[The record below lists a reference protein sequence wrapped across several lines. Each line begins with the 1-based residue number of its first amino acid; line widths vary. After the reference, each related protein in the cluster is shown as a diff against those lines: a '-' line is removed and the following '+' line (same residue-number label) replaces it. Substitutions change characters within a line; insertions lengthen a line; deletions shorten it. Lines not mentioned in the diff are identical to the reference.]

1 MEQRTPNRLIHE
13 KSPYLQQHAYNP
25 VDWHPWGEEAFALAR
40 AEDKPIFLSIGYS
53 TCHWCHVMERESFED
68 EDIAALLRATVVAVK
83 VDREERPDLDTLYM
97 TFCQA
102 LTGRGGW
109 PLTVFLTPDGQPF
122 FAGTYF
128 PKESGYGRTGLRE
141 LLQRVHMAWKGNRQ
155 AVIGN
160 ASQVLDAVRDQ
171 MAAAGQGVTVEP
183 AETELEAGRAQLA
196 TIFDAHNG
204 GFGGAPKFPS
214 PHNLLF
220 LLREYRRTGEEACL
234 AMTRASLDAMRR
246 GGVYDHVGFGLH
258 RYATDAHWF
267 LPHFEKMLYDQALAA
282 MAYTEAYLASGEA
295 SYKQTALE
303 IFEYVR
309 RDLTSPDGLFY
320 SAEDADSEGI
330 EGRFYVWTAQEL
342 RTLLGEDAAVFMAAY
357 GATEDGN
364 FHDEATGE
372 RSGGNILFLPAS
384 LDAVAAK
391 TGLDGAELAER
402 LERCRLILLTARAKR
417 VRPLCDDKVLT
428 DGGGLMIAALAKAA
442 RAFDDEDLAG
452 RARRAADGI
461 LARLGLPNGRLLH
474 RLRQGETAIPGMLD
488 DYAFLAWGLMELY
501 QTVFDTDYLGR
512 AVALAQTM
520 LDRFADTEGGGFF
533 LTADDGEALL
543 LRQKIFYDAAIP
555 SGNSV
560 AFFVLTTLFRLTGN
574 TAFKTSAAA
583 LARAMRPR
591 LAEHASGHAFF
602 LCGLSQLLARA
613 SEVTIA
619 GDPDSPD
626 TQTLARAVFS
636 HYLPEAAVVLRP
648 VAAGDE
654 EPDIVALAPFT
665 RYQLSLDGQAAAH
678 VCRGGSCQPPTT
690 DVARMLKLLGA

>member
-1 MEQRTPNRLIHE
+1 MDRTPNRLIHE
-13 KSPYLQQHAYNP
+13 KSPYLEQHAHNP

-40 AEDKPIFLSIGYS
+40 SEDKPIFLSIGYS

-83 VDREERPDLDTLYM
+83 VDREERPDLDSLYM
-97 TFCQA
+97 AFCQA

-141 LLQRVHMAWKGNRQ
+141 LLQRVHMAWKSNRQ

-160 ASQVLDAVRDQ
+160 ATQILEAVRDQ
-171 MAAAGQGVTVEP
+171 MTGAGSASAEP
-183 AETELEAGRAQLA
+183 TESDLESGKAQLTA
-196 TIFDAHNG
+196 IFDVENG

-220 LLREYRRTGEEACL
+220 LLREYRRTGAPDCL
-234 AMTRASLDAMRR
+234 AMVRASLKAMRQ
-246 GGVYDHVGFGLH
+246 GGVYDQVGFGLH
-258 RYATDAHWF
+258 RYATDARWF

-282 MAYTEAYLASGEA
+282 MAYTEAFLATGEA
-295 SYKQTALE
+295 SFKETALE

-320 SAEDADSEGI
+320 SAEDADSEGV
-330 EGRFYVWTAQEL
+330 EGKFYLWSAAEL
-342 RTLLGEDAAVFMAAY
+342 RELLGEDAALFMAAY

-364 FHDEATGE
+364 SHDEATGE
-372 RSGGNILFLPAS
+372 QTGGNILFQPAALGS
-384 LDAVAAK
+384 TAAKAGLDAAP
-391 TGLDGAELAER
+391 LAER
-402 LERCRLILLTARAKR
+402 LERCRLVLLAAREKR

-428 DGGGLMIAALAKAA
+428 DINGLMIAALAKAA
-442 RAFDDEDLAG
+442 RAFDDEELAG

-461 LARLGLPNGRLLH
+461 LARLGLPQGRLLH
-474 RLRQGETAIPGMLD
+474 RLRDGEAAIPGMLD
-488 DYAFLAWGLMELY
+488 DYAFLAWGLTELY
-501 QTVFDTDYLGR
+501 QTVFDTAYLR
-512 AVALAQTM
+512 QAVILARTL
-520 LDRFADTEGGGFF
+520 LDHFADAGEGGFF
-533 LTADDGEALL
+533 LTPDDGEALL

-560 AFFVLTTLFRLTGN
+560 AFFVLTTLYRLTGH
-574 TAFKTSAAA
+574 TAFTESAAA
-583 LARAMRPR
+583 LARAMAPR
-591 LAEHASGHAFF
+591 LADHASGHAFF
-602 LCGLSQLLARA
+602 LCGLSQMLAKA

-626 TQTLARAVFS
+626 THALARAVFS
-636 HYLPEAAVVLRP
+636 RYLPETAVVLRP
-648 VAAGDE
+648 DE
-654 EPDIVALAPFT
+654 AEPDIVELAPFT
-665 RYQLSLDGQAAAH
+665 RYQLPLDGRAAAH
-678 VCRGGSCQPPTT
+678 VCRGGSCQPPTA
-690 DVARMLKLLGA
+690 DVVRMLELLGV